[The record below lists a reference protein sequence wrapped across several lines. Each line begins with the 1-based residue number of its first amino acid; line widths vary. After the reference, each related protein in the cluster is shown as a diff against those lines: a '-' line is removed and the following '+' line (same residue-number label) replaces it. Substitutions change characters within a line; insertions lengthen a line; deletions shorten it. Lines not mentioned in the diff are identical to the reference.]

1 MSESAPIKS
10 VGARAGELGFF
21 FVLVPALLFFMLF
34 HMGEGG
40 AYLVVPG
47 QNIDTKL
54 NLFVTAE
61 DYLRQFPNGDISY
74 QLKFA
79 VDYLR
84 DGSIAAWVLNLWPP
98 GMPGLYWLILKLS
111 GSNYFPIKIITLST
125 MFYALASYLVY
136 RSLARGR
143 FSPSFLVACAL
154 PLVFVTFQ
162 VSIFLST
169 NLFSSDFYCFAL
181 LAILLSLIFERSPQA
196 LGRLALMAV
205 VLAALAY
212 FRSFYFIFIKLLT
225 VGSLYTLLVWGG
237 WVMVRQGW
245 RAAIKAVVQSK
256 LLASFGV
263 VLLLTWALLLPWKAY
278 LLINERTFE
287 WTATDQAWAAQ
298 WRNDLPLFLFGM
310 NTPCILENDICVKL
324 MPFQY
329 PDTWATPKLGSDFYK
344 RLSIVTFVSRPFEW
358 YGEKAKVFHHFWFDG
373 HEFDKNMSASQL
385 IKYMQSAGLLVACVG
400 LAIVSIIRLIRNI
413 SRHRPILEGNG
424 LYVLF
429 MAFFICNLVVFTFA
443 HYESR
448 YSVPLKWVTFLFF
461 MFLLKDIMRKVD
473 RRFFCDKAPER
484 IQ

>member
-1 MSESAPIKS
+1 MSESVATKS
-10 VGARAGELGFF
+10 VGARAGELVFF

-40 AYLVVPG
+40 AYLVVHG

-84 DGSIAAWVLNLWPP
+84 DGSIGVWVLNLWPP

-111 GSNYFPIKIITLST
+111 GSDYFPIKIITLST
-125 MFYALASYLVY
+125 LFYALASYLLY
-136 RSLARGR
+136 RSLARDR

-154 PLVFVTFQ
+154 PLVFMTFQ
-162 VSIFLST
+162 GSIFLST

-181 LAILLSLIFERSPQA
+181 MAILLSLIFEGNPQSVW
-196 LGRLALMAV
+196 RLALMAI

-212 FRSFYFIFIKLLT
+212 FRTFYFIFIKLLT
-225 VGSLYTLLVWGG
+225 IGSLLTLLVWGG
-237 WVMVRQGW
+237 WAMLRQGW
-245 RAAIKAVVQSK
+245 RAMIKGVVESK
-256 LLASFGV
+256 LLTPFGV
-263 VLLLTWALLLPWKAY
+263 VLLFTWALLLPWKAY
-278 LLINERTFE
+278 LVTTERTFE

-298 WRNDLPLFLFGM
+298 WRNDLPSYFSGM
-310 NTPCILENDICVKL
+310 DTPCILEKDICNQL

-344 RLSIVTFVSRPFEW
+344 RLSIATFVSRPFEW
-358 YGEKAKVFHHFWFDG
+358 YGEKAKVFHRFWFDG
-373 HEFDKNMSASQL
+373 KKLDMRQPGSTLVAY
-385 IKYMQSAGLLVACVG
+385 IQSAGLLVACVG
-400 LAIVSIIRLIRNI
+400 LAMASAVRLMRNI
-413 SRHRPILEGNG
+413 SCHRPILEGNG

-429 MAFFICNLVVFTFA
+429 TAFFICNLVVFTFA

-448 YSVPLKWVTFLFF
+448 YSIPLKWVTFLFF

-473 RRFFCDKAPER
+473 LRFFRTKAPAN